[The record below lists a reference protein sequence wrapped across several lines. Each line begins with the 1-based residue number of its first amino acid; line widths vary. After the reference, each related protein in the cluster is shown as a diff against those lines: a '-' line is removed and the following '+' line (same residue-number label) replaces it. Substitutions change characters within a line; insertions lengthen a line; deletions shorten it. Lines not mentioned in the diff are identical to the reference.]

1 MPKKSRR
8 ISSRLLKHEKSK
20 VVRQTWFF
28 VFFSVVV
35 LGLFIFVILPNF
47 IGITTKILGSNA
59 TPFAPADTLP
69 PYTPTFTAP
78 PKATTDSQLTLF
90 GYAEPESDVIILVN
104 GQESEPVIA
113 GSDGSF
119 ETAITL
125 TEGENNIITFARDKA
140 GNESQHSRAYGIILD
155 TEIPPL
161 EILTPESSATIQGR
175 ANRTLAITGVTDPEV
190 KVTVNGKLTY
200 AKEDGSFSHSQF
212 LNEGDNELTI
222 VATDAAGNSIE
233 KKLNI
238 RFEL

>member
-1 MPKKSRR
+1 MPKPSRR
-8 ISSRLLKHEKSK
+8 ISSRLLKHEKTK

-35 LGLFIFVILPNF
+35 LGLFVFVILPNF
-47 IGITTKILGSNA
+47 IGITATILGNNA

-78 PKATTDSQLTLF
+78 PKATTDAQLTLF
-90 GYAEPESDVIILVN
+90 GYAEPESDVIVIVN
-104 GQESEPVIA
+104 GQESEAVTA

-119 ETAITL
+119 ETAVIL
-125 TEGENNIITFARDKA
+125 TEGDNNITTFARDKA
-140 GNESQHSRAYGIILD
+140 GNESQQSRAYGIILD

-161 EILTPESSATIQGR
+161 EISSPESSTTIQGR
-175 ANRTLAITGVTDPEV
+175 SNQTLAITGMTDPGV
-190 KVTVNGKLTY
+190 KITINGKLTY

-222 VATDAAGNSIE
+222 VAADAAGNSIE
-233 KKLNI
+233 KKLSV